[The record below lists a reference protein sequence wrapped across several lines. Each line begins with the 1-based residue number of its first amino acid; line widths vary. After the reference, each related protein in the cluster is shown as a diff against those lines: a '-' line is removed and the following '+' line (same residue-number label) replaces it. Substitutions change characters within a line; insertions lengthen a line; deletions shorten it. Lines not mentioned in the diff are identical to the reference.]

1 MGKNKIKRTIKGDEG
16 GGGGLIIAYIDEC
29 LKVEGASV

>member
-1 MGKNKIKRTIKGDEG
+1 MGKNIKRTIKGDE
-16 GGGGLIIAYIDEC
+16 GGLIIAYIDEC

>member
-1 MGKNKIKRTIKGDEG
+1 MGKKIKRTIKGDEG
-16 GGGGLIIAYIDEC
+16 GLIMAYIYEC